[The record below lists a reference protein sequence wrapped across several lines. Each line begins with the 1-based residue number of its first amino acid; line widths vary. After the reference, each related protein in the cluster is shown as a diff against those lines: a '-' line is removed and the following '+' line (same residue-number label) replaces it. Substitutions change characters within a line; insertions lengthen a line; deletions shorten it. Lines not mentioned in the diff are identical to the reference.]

1 MIFFSLKISIYIVV
15 YHKVNMFSQN
25 KDYYDILNISN
36 QATEKEIKS
45 AYRSL
50 AKENHPDKYP
60 GDKTKEEHFKQINEA
75 YEHLHDPQK
84 KMQYD
89 MFHTSPFQMG
99 SDIPIHMTSF
109 MMPNF
114 MDIFQQPE
122 DMQNIIHSLQ
132 SGFSMGFQPD
142 MFTHNPNQSI
152 EKEIFNSV
160 QQLFGGHMAQRVPL
174 TQKNPIK
181 TKSPIKKITVPL
193 SFTDLYVGSNK
204 QITIARNIKGMI
216 QEEIVDITI
225 PIGMDT
231 HEPKIFIE
239 KGDLLEKDDICG
251 DVQIS
256 FKVDKHPMF
265 KKFEH
270 DLIIEKNIL
279 LSEALCGYEFDVTLP
294 NKKTIHI
301 TSERIISTRTS
312 KTISSLG
319 FPYQQTHTSPIEY
332 GDLHIIFKI
341 VFPET
346 LKEKQKKL
354 LYKLLP
360 KRKKNDSKQTNIDN
374 INIYSI

>member
-89 MFHTSPFQMG
+89 MFHTMPFQMG
-99 SDIPIHMTSF
+99 SEIPVHMTSF

-122 DMQNIIHSLQ
+122 DMQNIIQSLQ
-132 SGFSMGFQPD
+132 SGFGMGFQPD
-142 MFTHNPNQSI
+142 MFMHNPNQSI

-160 QQLFGGHMAQRVPL
+160 QQLFGGNMSQRTPSSQRVVP
-174 TQKNPIK
+174 K
-181 TKSPIKKITVPL
+181 KSPIKKVNVPL
-193 SFTDLYVGSNK
+193 SFTDVYLGSHK
-204 QITIARNIKGMI
+204 QITITRNIKGSI
-216 QEEIVDITI
+216 QTEIIDITL
-225 PIGMDT
+225 PMGMDT
-231 HEPKIFIE
+231 HEPKIFME
-239 KGDLLEKDDICG
+239 KGDLLETDDICG
-251 DVQIS
+251 DVQLTFTI
-256 FKVDKHPMF
+256 DKHPLF

-270 DLIIEKNIL
+270 DLIIEKKIL

-294 NKKTIHI
+294 NNKSIQI
-301 TSERIISTRTS
+301 TSEHVISTRTS
-312 KTISSLG
+312 KTISGLG
-319 FPYQQTHTSPIEY
+319 FPYRDDQTSTIHY

-346 LKEKQKKL
+346 LEEKQKKL

-360 KRKKNDSKQTNIDN
+360 KRKKTSSKQTNIE
-374 INIYSI
+374 NIYSI